1 MLISELI
8 KHTPED
14 HADLENLKQAL
25 SALQAVALE
34 INEAVREAERQ
45 ARLNKIARKFLDAR
59 EKTVRSFFSWETDF
73 FPLNLREEKG
83 KWNIM
88 EMQNPEFFGV
98 FQRFPEFF
106 GVFQSWYME
115 C

>member
-25 SALQAVALE
+25 SALQSVALE

-59 EKTVRSFFSWETDF
+59 EKTVRKVLYLD
-73 FPLNLREEKG
+73 RQGKG
-83 KWNIM
+83 GQVRGRGRGCEGEGKD
-88 EMQNPEFFGV
+88 EGEGGGEDKDEGKGEGQ
-98 FQRFPEFF
+98 
-106 GVFQSWYME
+106 
-115 C
+115 